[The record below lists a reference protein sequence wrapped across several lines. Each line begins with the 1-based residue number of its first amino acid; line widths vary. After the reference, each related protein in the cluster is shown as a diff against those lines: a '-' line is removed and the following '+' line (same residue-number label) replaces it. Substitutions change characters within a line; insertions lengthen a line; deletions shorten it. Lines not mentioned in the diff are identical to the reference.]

1 MNPNHEL
8 KCFII
13 GEGTLPIRCA
23 EILLNHSHQLCGFI
37 SSDSSSI
44 KWAKSKNIR
53 IIDPT
58 NEELNTVLSEQPFD
72 CIFSIVNPWILSKEI
87 LALPLKWAVNYH
99 DSLLPKYAGTHATS
113 WALINRETTYGI
125 TWHAM
130 NEVVDS
136 GDILKQR
143 CFQIAN
149 DETALTLNA
158 KCYEAAIDAFGELVT
173 ELGIGTL
180 LPRKQDLKQR
190 SFFAKDKK
198 PPRAGVIS
206 WDRPARDIDALVRAL
221 DFGAYPN
228 RLGSPKLIVSG
239 RFFVVPEVEVLDS
252 ACAAPPGTI
261 SAISDD
267 CIRISTASEEVA
279 LRKVLTIDGRPLA
292 IRDFVSTLAL
302 EEGFCFQNVDDE
314 TAERLEKL
322 ERAMCRHEA
331 FWVSR
336 LSALQ
341 PLSIPYACGSAKTNR
356 ADCEQITATVAADV
370 SHFLLTRQP
379 NWPMTDFLMA
389 AFLVYLA
396 RLAGVQSFDVG
407 FKHPKSRPDISG
419 LEGFFSVNV
428 PLHFEVN
435 DDHCFSDLFSAQR
448 KQADLV
454 RANKTF
460 ARDLMVRYPFLQS
473 TTSLQSA
480 FRFPVTIELA
490 EKLDQHAAN
499 TEGELTIVI
508 ATDGSG
514 IRWIYDPDK
523 LEQKVVARMMGQFAT
538 FLEGVI
544 ANPAQPINTLPI
556 LSKEERNQLFPKR
569 IGAHDHP
576 LSTCLHERFEE
587 QAARKPDSIAVVCE
601 ANKITYGELNQRANQ
616 LGHYLR
622 ELGIGPE
629 HTVGLYL
636 ERSVDLVV
644 AVLGILKAGGA
655 YVPIDSTFPKER
667 VALMLEE
674 ADATVVVT
682 QQSLLPELPESAR
695 RNEIVCLDSDWR
707 RVELEST
714 ANPGSVAAPD
724 NLAYIIF
731 TSGSTGRPKGVMVSH
746 RNVTRLFEVTERWFH
761 FGERDVWTLFHSIA
775 FDFSV
780 WELFGTL
787 LYGGRLVVVP
797 YWVSRAPEALY
808 QLLRDERVTILNQT
822 PSAFRQLMQVDQST
836 AASDLALRT
845 VIFGGESLELRSLK
859 PWFDRHGDQA
869 PELVNMY
876 GITETTVH
884 VTYRSLSSADGD
896 MGDSLIGGPLPDLEV
911 YVLDRHLQP
920 VPFGL
925 PGELHVGGAGLAR
938 GYLNRPELTNER
950 FIKNPFN
957 SEPGARLYKSGDLV
971 RYLPSGDLIYLGRV
985 DNQVKIRGFRIELGE
1000 IEAMLGQHAAV
1011 QMAVVLASENDPGDK
1026 RLVAYVKARKDA
1038 LPKASD
1044 LRSFLK
1050 KKLPDY
1056 MVPAAFV
1063 FLDELPLTP
1072 NGKLDRAALPDPDSF
1087 RAEPE
1092 VTYEPPNAGAEQKIA
1107 GIWQDVLRIG
1117 KVSANDNF
1125 FDLGGHSLLM
1135 TQVQTKL
1142 REAFDR
1148 EVPVV
1153 DLFRYPTV
1161 SALAGYL
1168 SQTGN
1173 GKDSLQRVN
1182 ARARAR
1188 KDALAQRRQPSEKR
1202 RT

>member
-1 MNPNHEL
+1 MNPNHEIN
-8 KCFII
+8 CFII
-13 GEGTLPIRCA
+13 GEGTLPVMCA
-23 EILLNHSHQLCGFI
+23 EILLRYSYELRGFI
-37 SSDSSSI
+37 SSDPASI
-44 KWAKSKNIR
+44 QWAKSKNIR
-53 IIDPT
+53 VVEPLHED
-58 NEELNTVLSEQPFD
+58 LATVLREQPFD
-72 CIFSIVNPWILSKEI
+72 CLFSIVNSRILSKEI
-87 LALPLKWAVNYH
+87 LALPRKWAINYH
-99 DSLLPKYAGTHATS
+99 DAPLPKYAGTQATS
-113 WALINRETTYGI
+113 WALINRETTHGI
-125 TWHAM
+125 SWHAM

-136 GDILKQR
+136 GDILKQK
-143 CFQIAN
+143 CFQIA
-149 DETALTLNA
+149 DDDTALTLNA
-158 KCYEAAIDAFGELVT
+158 KCYEAAIDAFAELVT
-173 ELGIGTL
+173 DLAIGRL
-180 LPRKQDLKQR
+180 LPRKQDLRQR
-190 SFFAKDKK
+190 TFFARDKK

-206 WDRPARDIDALVRAL
+206 WDRPARDIGALVRAL
-221 DFGAYPN
+221 NFGAYPN
-228 RLGSPKLIVSG
+228 RLGCPKLVVAG
-239 RFFVVPEVEVLDS
+239 RFFIVPEIEVLDS
-252 ACAAPPGTI
+252 PSTSPPGTI
-261 SAISDD
+261 TGISDD
-267 CIRISTASEEVA
+267 FIRISTASEEIA
-279 LRKVLTIDGRPLA
+279 LRKILTIDGQPLA
-292 IRDFVSTLAL
+292 IRDFVNTLGL
-302 EEGFCFQNVDDE
+302 QEGVCFQNMHRDA
-314 TAERLEKL
+314 AERLEKL
-322 ERAMCRHEA
+322 TRTLCRHEA

-336 LSALQ
+336 LGTLQ
-341 PLSIPYACGSAKTNR
+341 PLSIPYGQASAKTDR
-356 ADCEQITATVAADV
+356 ATFEAITAAVPV
-370 SHFLLTRQP
+370 EVNRFLLTQRSD
-379 NWPMTDFLMA
+379 WPVADFLMA
-389 AFLVYLA
+389 AFLVYLS
-396 RLAGVQSFDVG
+396 RLAGVQRFDVG
-407 FKHPKSRPDISG
+407 FKHAKLQRDFSG
-419 LEGFFSVNV
+419 LEGFFAVNV
-428 PLHFEVN
+428 PLRFELN
-435 DDHCFSDLFSAQR
+435 DDYCFSDLFSAQGQ
-448 KQADLV
+448 QADLV
-454 RANKTF
+454 RANTTF
-460 ARDLMVRYPFLQS
+460 ARDLMVRYPFLRS
-473 TTSLQSA
+473 TASLQSA
-480 FRFPVTIELA
+480 SRFPVTIELV

-514 IRWIYDPDK
+514 IRWIYDPGK
-523 LEQKVVARMMGQFAT
+523 LEGKDVARMLDQFAG
-538 FLEGVI
+538 FLEGII

-569 IGAHDHP
+569 IGAHYHP

-622 ELGIGPE
+622 KRGIGPE

-636 ERSVDLVV
+636 ERSVELVV

-655 YVPIDSTFPKER
+655 YVPIDFTFPKER

-674 ADATVVVT
+674 ADATVLVT

-695 RNEIVCLDSDWR
+695 RNEIVCLDSDWP
-707 RVELEST
+707 RVALEST
-714 ANPGSVAAPD
+714 ANPGSGAAPD

-731 TSGSTGRPKGVMVSH
+731 TSGSTGWPKGVMVSH

-787 LYGGRLVVVP
+787 LYGGQLVVVP
-797 YWVSRAPEALY
+797 YWVSRAPEAFY

-822 PSAFRQLMQVDQST
+822 PSAFRQLMHVDQST

-845 VIFGGESLELRSLK
+845 VIFGGEALELRSLK

-896 MGDSLIGGPLPDLEV
+896 VGDSLIGGPLPDLEA
-911 YVLDRHLQP
+911 YVLDRHLQL

-925 PGELHVGGAGLAR
+925 PGELHVGGPGLAR

-1026 RLVAYVKARKDA
+1026 RLVAYVVALKDA

-1050 KKLPDY
+1050 EKLPDY

-1087 RAEPE
+1087 RAEPD
-1092 VTYEPPNAGAEQKIA
+1092 VTYEPPNAGVEQKIA
-1107 GIWQDVLRIG
+1107 GIWQDVLRVR

-1135 TQVQTKL
+1135 AQVQAKL

-1148 EVPVV
+1148 EVTVV

-1161 SALAGYL
+1161 SALTGYL

-1173 GKDSLQRVN
+1173 EDSLQRVN

-1202 RT
+1202 KT